1 MQKGITLNL
10 GYMLLIYDNHILEL
24 RDEELNRRE
33 EKIMA
38 VVDATFAV
46 AKRKLGQKN
55 QACKGESSLERCSNP
70 AQQDFFR
77 VFFLLL
83 QKLRPQLNCG
93 DLLNV

>member
-1 MQKGITLNL
+1 MQKGTTPNL
-10 GYMLLIYDNHILEL
+10 GYMLLIYDNHIEL

-55 QACKGESSLERCSNP
+55 QACL
-70 AQQDFFR
+70 
-77 VFFLLL
+77 
-83 QKLRPQLNCG
+83 
-93 DLLNV
+93 

>member
-1 MQKGITLNL
+1 MQKGITPNL

-55 QACKGESSLERCSNP
+55 QACL
-70 AQQDFFR
+70 
-77 VFFLLL
+77 
-83 QKLRPQLNCG
+83 
-93 DLLNV
+93 

>member
-1 MQKGITLNL
+1 MQKGITPNL
-10 GYMLLIYDNHILEL
+10 GYMLLICDNHILEL

-55 QACKGESSLERCSNP
+55 QACL
-70 AQQDFFR
+70 
-77 VFFLLL
+77 
-83 QKLRPQLNCG
+83 
-93 DLLNV
+93 